1 MRSTVRFCVAPPELP
16 PVFGLGRHLLKESL
30 KMGTA
35 RRQFVSERGRD
46 LGWSEDRDLLTEMG
60 DQGWDPVGFSFDD
73 EGVVIEFEQTQNG
86 EPSNWNY
93 DCNQEGGDTQVTI
106 GILKDYAER
115 HRQEMLFVFRTGAR
129 GAERNGGYTR
139 FYSRSPRE
147 ESDSWNPSF
156 EYCGVIG
163 SQIATGWNETDVKN
177 PPTTHPRLWELIG
190 IVRSLDMN
198 DNTFTGRR
206 LKIFKRKNH

>member
-1 MRSTVRFCVAPPELP
+1 MA
-16 PVFGLGRHLLKESL
+16 
-30 KMGTA
+30 TA

-46 LGWSEDRDLLTEMG
+46 LGWSEDRILLIEMS
-60 DQGWDPVGFSFDD
+60 DQGWDPVGFSFDED
-73 EGVVIEFEQTQNG
+73 GVVIEFEQTQNG
-86 EPSNWNY
+86 EPSKWNY

-106 GILKDYAER
+106 GVLKDYAER

-147 ESDSWNPSF
+147 ETDSWNPSF

-163 SQIATGWNETDVKN
+163 SQIASGWNETEVKN

-206 LKIFKRKNH
+206 LKIHKRKATKQF

>member
-1 MRSTVRFCVAPPELP
+1 MRSQVRFLLAPPLLP

-163 SQIATGWNETDVKN
+163 SQIATGWIETEVKN

-190 IVRSLDMN
+190 IVRSQNMN

-206 LKIFKRKNH
+206 LKIFKRKNN

>member
-73 EGVVIEFEQTQNG
+73 EGVVIEFEQT
-86 EPSNWNY
+86 
-93 DCNQEGGDTQVTI
+93 
-106 GILKDYAER
+106 
-115 HRQEMLFVFRTGAR
+115 
-129 GAERNGGYTR
+129 
-139 FYSRSPRE
+139 
-147 ESDSWNPSF
+147 
-156 EYCGVIG
+156 
-163 SQIATGWNETDVKN
+163 
-177 PPTTHPRLWELIG
+177 
-190 IVRSLDMN
+190 
-198 DNTFTGRR
+198 
-206 LKIFKRKNH
+206 

>member
-1 MRSTVRFCVAPPELP
+1 
-16 PVFGLGRHLLKESL
+16 
-30 KMGTA
+30 MGTT

-46 LGWSEDRDLLTEMG
+46 LGWVADRELLNEMG
-60 DQGWDPVGFSFDD
+60 DQGWDPVGFSFNDD
-73 EGVVIEFEQTQNG
+73 GVVIEFEQTQNG
-86 EPSNWNY
+86 EPSKWKY
-93 DCNQEGGDTQVTI
+93 DCNQEGGNTQVTI
-106 GILKDYAER
+106 GSLKDYAESQ
-115 HRQEMLFVFRTGAR
+115 RQEMLFVFRTGTQ

-147 ESDSWNPSF
+147 ETDSWNPSF

-163 SQIATGWNETDVKN
+163 SKIASGWNETEVKN

-206 LKIFKRKNH
+206 LKIYKRKATKQV